1 MTGLVHGALPTG
13 PALFRSPIPFAAA
26 TTPYPEWADAFT
38 QKASVR

>member
-1 MTGLVHGALPTG
+1 MTGLAHGVPG

-38 QKASVR
+38 EKASVR